1 MDKNKKLPPAAR
13 YFLNFALS
21 LDQMCNVLLGGDE
34 DETISSRLGKIE
46 RANGGAIPK
55 HRIFSRFTAWWL
67 DKIDP
72 DHCREAIEDDEGK
85 HALVDRFDNNYNH
98 EYNEG
103 T

>member
-1 MDKNKKLPPAAR
+1 MDKNKRMPPVAR
-13 YFLNFALS
+13 YFLNLALS
-21 LDQMCNVLLGGDE
+21 VDQLGNVLLGGDE

-46 RANGGAIPK
+46 RAHGGKIPK

-72 DHCREAIEDDEGK
+72 GHCKEAIEDDEGK
-85 HALVDRFDNNYNH
+85 HAVFDRYYDPEHNG
-98 EYNEG
+98 G